1 MTIIQLPTLPSRYPI
16 PTLVPVLRIVDRA
29 SESDEILDYYHLCD
43 VDQAEAD
50 AATVGGRVV
59 RDMMEPEV
67 VHVVESN
74 LDGVYDTKTFTCVD
88 AAILYAKERVK
99 EMPLYSRTVPQAD
112 NVLASWTL
120 GRFAIEVIA

>member
-1 MTIIQLPTLPSRYPI
+1 MTYSLPTLPSRYPI

-50 AATVGGRVV
+50 ASTVGGRVV
-59 RDMMEPEV
+59 RDMIEPPCVSV
-67 VHVVESN
+67 VVTG
-74 LDGVYDTKTFTCVD
+74 LDGERLRKTFD
-88 AAILYAKERVK
+88 DIDEAIAYAKELVNAD
-99 EMPLYSRTVPQAD
+99 PSLSHTVPQSER
-112 NVLASWTL
+112 VLACWSI